1 MNWMEID
8 KLLYS
13 MISIYSDKDLL
24 YSDVKKKFGWTDSQV
39 QAAVGPLL
47 QRVELKK
54 IEEPIPIKKK
64 RVAKPKTAKVV
75 AKKPKTKASTK
86 EKPKAKSKKA

>member
-47 QRVELKK
+47 QRVELNK
-54 IEEPIPIKKK
+54 IEEPTPIKKK
-64 RVAKPKTAKVV
+64 KRVVKPIKKKTAKKGLTV
-75 AKKPKTKASTK
+75 
-86 EKPKAKSKKA
+86 

>member
-47 QRVELKK
+47 QRVELNK
-54 IEEPIPIKKK
+54 IEEPTPIKKK
-64 RVAKPKTAKVV
+64 RVVKPIKKKTAKKGLTV
-75 AKKPKTKASTK
+75 
-86 EKPKAKSKKA
+86 